1 MLATF
6 QSPGVSSKLNE
17 LVYVPANSLVSLPT
31 SFAHLDI
38 CLAVV
43 LKTAQPF

>member
-6 QSPGVSSKLNE
+6 QSPGVSSELNE
-17 LVYVPANSLVSLPT
+17 LVNVPANSLVSLST
-31 SFAHLDI
+31 SLAGLDI

-43 LKTAQPF
+43 FKAV